1 MYGSRD
7 VKLANMLTSLNNIF
21 FKKNEPTPAFFVSF
35 RSSQTQ
41 ILLKK
46 IVGFSGIQTWTVA
59 VEGGHADHLTPTTAL
74 SNSIVTFG

>member
-35 RSSQTQ
+35 RSFQTQ

-46 IVGFSGIQTWTVA
+46 M
-59 VEGGHADHLTPTTAL
+59 
-74 SNSIVTFG
+74 